1 MQILRMLKLKPIGR
15 QHFDPTRPIEVPQHK
30 VQLWPGYFTS
40 ISPNQKGIVL
50 IADVAH
56 KVLRT
61 GDHFNVTP
69 LNNCFTRINHYLYF
83 CESRYRVGFPD

>member
-1 MQILRMLKLKPIGR
+1 MLKLKPIGR

-40 ISPNQKGIVL
+40 ISPSQKGIML

-61 GDHFNVTP
+61 GDAHPIHHSLVVLRRSMYVIWRVTP
-69 LNNCFTRINHYLYF
+69 RQTLCST
-83 CESRYRVGFPD
+83 S

>member
-1 MQILRMLKLKPIGR
+1 MLKLKPIGR

-30 VQLWPGYFTS
+30 IQLWPGYFTS
-40 ISPNQKGIVL
+40 ISTNQKGIML

-61 GDHFNVTP
+61 GNHFLRRST
-69 LNNCFTRINHYLYF
+69 
-83 CESRYRVGFPD
+83 